1 MATNP
6 QSSAPPNSYFYNLE
20 TVISDE
26 ILEELYA
33 FREAYAAQFDYDVK
47 KMFADLATFGV
58 NNPAPRASLQPVDP
72 KQTLQTERKIGDGDT
87 IENRQ

>member
-6 QSSAPPNSYFYNLE
+6 QSSAPPNNYSLE

-33 FREAYAAQFDYDVK
+33 FREAYAAKFDYDVK
-47 KMFADLATFGV
+47 KMFADLVAFGV
-58 NNPAPRASLQPVDP
+58 NNPAPRASLQPMEP
-72 KQTLQTERKIGDGDT
+72 KPSVKTEDEK
-87 IENRQ
+87 

>member
-6 QSSAPPNSYFYNLE
+6 PSSVPPNSYSYSLE

-26 ILEELYA
+26 ILDELYA

-47 KMFADLATFGV
+47 KMFADLAAFGV
-58 NNPAPRASLQPVDP
+58 NNPAPRASIQPMEP
-72 KQTLQTERKIGDGDT
+72 KSTIPRKEG
-87 IENRQ
+87 E